1 MESPAWT
8 RKRTQ
13 GDKTAMENR
22 TEGTTM
28 RQLGRADYEERRQAR
43 IDRYHER
50 AERHGRASMEA
61 SQRAHEAVA
70 GIPLGQP
77 NIRGALTPAIN
88 RSRTA
93 TERSIREAEA
103 AEYAAEK
110 AEAAERNTAVSSD
123 DPQALDKLR
132 EKMAKLEKV
141 RERIKE
147 ANKLCRGK
155 DRAAAEEALRKLGVE
170 EKDFGEML
178 DGRIKGLPGWMLS
191 GTTANIARIRKRIE
205 AMERMARTPL
215 PEGWEFEGG
224 KVVIR
229 EDINRVQI
237 VLDGRPDEETWRR
250 LKGNGFRWARSERA
264 WQRMLNE
271 HGVWAAERM
280 FPRPAAAKQEGG
292 AE

>member
-1 MESPAWT
+1 
-8 RKRTQ
+8 
-13 GDKTAMENR
+13 
-22 TEGTTM
+22 M

-110 AEAAERNTAVSSD
+110 AEAAERNTAISSD
-123 DPQALDKLR
+123 DPSAIDKLR

-191 GTTANIARIRKRIE
+191 GTMANIARIRKRIE

>member
-1 MESPAWT
+1 
-8 RKRTQ
+8 
-13 GDKTAMENR
+13 
-22 TEGTTM
+22 M

-123 DPQALDKLR
+123 DPQALEKLR
-132 EKMAKLEKV
+132 AKVEKMEKV
-141 RERIKE
+141 REEMKA

-155 DRAAAEEALRKLGVE
+155 DRAAAEAKLVELGVE
-170 EKDFGEML
+170 EADRKDML
-178 DGRIKGLPGWMLS
+178 DGRLKGFPGWMLS
-191 GTTANIARIRKRIE
+191 NLTANIARIRKRME
-205 AMERMARTPL
+205 AMEQMARSPL
-215 PEGWEFEGG
+215 PEGWEFDGG
-224 KVVIR
+224 KVVVNA
-229 EDINRVQI
+229 DINRLQI
-237 VLDGRPDEETWRR
+237 VLDGKPDEETRMR
-250 LKGNGFRWARSERA
+250 LKGNGFKWARSEGA
-264 WQRMLNE
+264 WQRMLTPRA
-271 HGVWAAERM
+271 VWAAERM
-280 FPRPAAAKQEGG
+280 FPRPAAAGQEGG